1 MLQRTFNDKIV
12 FISFQVVDSNLPVDT
27 TLYAYSTYK
36 VGDMKASA
44 VPAIAFTFVVILN
57 QFLSIGLVDQ
67 QRKLVF
73 LISTCRTVG
82 LKPE

>member
-12 FISFQVVDSNLPVDT
+12 FVSFQVVDSNLPVDT
-27 TLYAYSTYK
+27 TLDAYSTYK

-44 VPAIAFTFVVILN
+44 VPAIAFTFVVILH

-73 LISTCRTVG
+73 
-82 LKPE
+82 